1 MKNLKIVGL
10 LVLIAQKKGFDALNA
25 TQKTPAL
32 CKVSFLK
39 KMVITGYY
47 DCLLLL
53 IQRVTTLTTHMGT
66 TNVYF
71 DWLQLATKI

>member
-1 MKNLKIVGL
+1 MEATFWRNQFSQSL
-10 LVLIAQKKGFDALNA
+10 L
-25 TQKTPAL
+25 
-32 CKVSFLK
+32 LK
-39 KMVITGYY
+39 KLVTSGYY

-71 DWLQLATKI
+71 DWLQLAIVNIQPTPV